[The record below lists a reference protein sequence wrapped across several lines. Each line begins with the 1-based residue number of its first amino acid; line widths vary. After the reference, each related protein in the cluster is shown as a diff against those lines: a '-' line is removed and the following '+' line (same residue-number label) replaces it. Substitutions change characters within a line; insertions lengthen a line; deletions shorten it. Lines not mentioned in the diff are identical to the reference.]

1 MNRGRFITIEGIEGV
16 GKSTN
21 LEFVREQVAAA
32 GHEVV
37 VTREPGGTP
46 LAEQV
51 RQVVL
56 DAEGEV
62 PPLTELMLM
71 FTARSAHVAQLIRP
85 ALEAG
90 RWVVCDRYTDA
101 TMAYQGGGRGLDETL
116 IRRLADAVH
125 GDLWPD
131 LTLLLDAPVEIGLGR
146 AARRSAPDRFERETV
161 AFFERVRARYH
172 ALAAAE
178 PGRIRVIDAAA
189 PLAAVRAAIDDA
201 LRPLLCPGR

>member
-1 MNRGRFITIEGIEGV
+1 MRRGRFVTIEGIEGV
-16 GKSTN
+16 GKSSN
-21 LEFVREQVAAA
+21 LDYLQRRLARA
-32 GHEVV
+32 GHDVV

-56 DAEGEV
+56 DAQGEV

-85 ALEAG
+85 AIESG
-90 RWVVCDRYTDA
+90 RWVVCDRFTDA
-101 TMAYQGGGRGLDETL
+101 TLAYQGGGRGIDDDL

-131 LTLLLDAPVEIGLGR
+131 LTLLLDAPVEVGLAR
-146 AARRSAPDRFERETV
+146 AARRSVPDRFERETV
-161 AFFERVRARYH
+161 EFFERVRARY
-172 ALAAAE
+172 LAQAREE
-178 PGRIRVIDAAA
+178 PDRIRVIDAGG
-189 PLAAVRAAIDDA
+189 PLQAVREA
-201 LRPLLCPGR
+201 LDQALQPLLCES